1 MVSQEKFIANP
12 LGANP
17 PRLYRT
23 GDWVRWNAEGQ
34 IEYLGRIDHQVKVR
48 GFRIELAE
56 IEAVIAEDAKVT
68 VAGKSA
74 EPSALKA
81 GMVCDVVHLGN
92 GDAARDI
99 ACR

>member
-1 MVSQEKFIANP
+1 MAEAK
-12 LGANP
+12 L
-17 PRLYRT
+17 
-23 GDWVRWNAEGQ
+23 DWQTAAGVA
-34 IEYLGRIDHQVKVR
+34 
-48 GFRIELAE
+48 LAE
-56 IEAVIAEDAKVT
+56 VGKDGRTVSFRDRGRDIKVIAEDAKVT